1 MNIYD
6 ERLSS
11 IVAISGT
18 FLTWIFGG
26 WDIVLSVLV
35 AFMAI
40 DYMTGLI
47 RGYVNDKVNST
58 TGFKGIAK
66 KSVILVV
73 LIVAVL
79 LDRLINDSQWIF
91 RTLICYFYI
100 ANEGISILENCTAL
114 GLPVPGRL
122 ADALEQ
128 LKEGQKK
135 SSLNIKNENKE
146 SN

>member
-1 MNIYD
+1 MNIYN

-11 IVAISGT
+11 LIAITGT
-18 FLTWIFGG
+18 FLTWLFGG

-35 AFMAI
+35 TFMII
-40 DYMTGLI
+40 DYLTGLI
-47 RGYVNDKVNST
+47 RGYVTAKLSSS

-66 KSVILVV
+66 KAVIIIV

-79 LDRLINDSQWIF
+79 LDRLMNDGTWIF

-114 GLPVPGRL
+114 GLPVPSRL
-122 ADALEQ
+122 AEALEQ

-135 SSLNIKNENKE
+135 SNINNKNESE
-146 SN
+146 EI

>member
-6 ERLSS
+6 ERLSGLTA
-11 IVAISGT
+11 IVGT
-18 FLTWIFGG
+18 LLTWLFGG
-26 WDIVLSVLV
+26 WDLALSVLV
-35 AFMAI
+35 AFMLI
-40 DYMTGLI
+40 DYSTGLL
-47 RGYVNDKVNST
+47 RGYVTDKLSSN

-66 KSVILVV
+66 KSVILIV

-79 LDRLINDSQWIF
+79 LDRLINDSTWIF

-114 GLPVPGRL
+114 GLPVPNRL
-122 ADALEQ
+122 AEALEQ

-135 SSLNIKNENKE
+135 SNINKKNESE
-146 SN
+146 EM